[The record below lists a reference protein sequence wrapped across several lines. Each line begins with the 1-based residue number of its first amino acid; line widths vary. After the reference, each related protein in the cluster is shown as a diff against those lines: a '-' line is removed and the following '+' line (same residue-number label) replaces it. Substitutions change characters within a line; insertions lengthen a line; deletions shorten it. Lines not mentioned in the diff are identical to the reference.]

1 MKILQVGKFYPI
13 IGGVEKV
20 MYDIVESMSE
30 RVDMCCDMLC
40 ASKNRHGEIIRINH
54 AKIVCTPTWMK
65 AFATMISPRMIIRL
79 CQIKSDYDIIQI
91 HHPDPMAAFALW
103 LSNYKGK
110 IILHWHADVLKQKL
124 ALFFYK
130 PLQNWLIK
138 RADVIVGT
146 TPKYLEASPFLQD
159 KSLKKICIPIGID
172 PVRYDR
178 EKVKLLRNKYEGKK
192 LIFSL
197 GRLVEYKGY
206 EYLVDAARYLPDD
219 YLVLIGG
226 SGPLKESLDNRI
238 VQNSLQEKVQLLGR
252 VSDEDLPTYYAA
264 CDVYVMSSI
273 WKTEA
278 FGIVQ
283 IEAMS
288 CGKPVVA
295 TKISG
300 SGVDWVNED
309 GVSGINVKPMDG
321 KAIADAVMQILSDEK
336 KYAKFSKGAKERYEK
351 LFRKETMINRFSDL
365 YKSLMDSCLYLV

>member
-1 MKILQVGKFYPI
+1 MKILQLGKFYPI

-20 MYDIVESMSE
+20 MYDIVEGMSE

-40 ASKNRHGEIIRINH
+40 ASKNRHGEVVRINR
-54 AKIVCTPTWMK
+54 AKIMCTPTWMK
-65 AFATMISPRMIIRL
+65 AFATMISPEMIIRL
-79 CQIKSDYDIIQI
+79 RQIETDYDIIQI
-91 HHPDPMAAFALW
+91 HHPDPMAALALW
-103 LSNYKGK
+103 LSGYKGK
-110 IILHWHADVLKQKL
+110 VILHWHSDILKQKI
-124 ALFFYK
+124 ALRFYK
-130 PLQNWLIK
+130 PLQDWLIK

-159 KSLKKICIPIGID
+159 KSLKKICVPIGIEA
-172 PVRYDR
+172 VHYDAV
-178 EKVKLLRNKYEGKK
+178 KAKLLRDRYKEKK

-226 SGPLKESLDNRI
+226 SGPLKESLENQI
-238 VQNSLQEKVQLLGR
+238 EQNALQGKVQLLGR
-252 VSDEDLPTYYAA
+252 VSDEDLPAYYAA

-295 TKISG
+295 TKIPG
-300 SGVDWVNED
+300 SGVDWVNEE
-309 GVSGINVKPMDG
+309 GVSGVNVEPMDG
-321 KAIADAVMQILSDEK
+321 KAIADAVIHILSDEER
-336 KYAKFSKGAKERYEK
+336 YAKFSKGAKERYETF
-351 LFRKETMINRFSDL
+351 FRKEMMINRFSDL
-365 YKSLMDSCLYLV
+365 YKSLIS

>member
-1 MKILQVGKFYPI
+1 MKILQIGKFYPI

-20 MYDIVESMSE
+20 MYDIVEGMSE
-30 RVDMCCDMLC
+30 RIDMCCDMLC
-40 ASKNRHGEIIRINH
+40 ASKNRHGEIVRINR
-54 AKIVCTPTWMK
+54 AKIMCTPTWMK
-65 AFATMISPRMIIRL
+65 AFATMISPEMIIRL
-79 CQIKSDYDIIQI
+79 RQIKNDYDIIQI
-91 HHPDPMAAFALW
+91 HHPDPMAALALW
-103 LSNYKGK
+103 LSDYKGRV
-110 IILHWHADVLKQKL
+110 ILHWHSDILKQKI
-124 ALFFYK
+124 ALHFYK
-130 PLQNWLIK
+130 PLQDWLIK

-159 KSLKKICIPIGID
+159 KSLKKICIPIGTDAIF
-172 PVRYDR
+172 YDSV
-178 EKVKLLRNKYEGKK
+178 KVKSLRGRYKGKK
-192 LIFSL
+192 MVFSL

-226 SGPLKESLDNRI
+226 SGPLKESLQSQI
-238 VQNSLQEKVQLLGR
+238 AQNALQEKVQLLGR
-252 VSDEDLPTYYAA
+252 VSDEDLPTYYTA

-295 TKISG
+295 TKIPG

-321 KAIADAVMQILSDEK
+321 KAIADAVIYILSDGER
-336 KYAKFSKGAKERYEK
+336 YANFSKGARDRYER
-351 LFRKETMINRFSDL
+351 LFQKEIMIDRFGSL
-365 YKSLMDSCLYLV
+365 YKSLMNSR

>member
-20 MYDIVESMSE
+20 MYDIVEGMSE

-40 ASKNRHGEIIRINH
+40 ASKNRHGEIVKINH
-54 AKIVCTPTWMK
+54 AKIMCTPTWMK
-65 AFATMISPRMIIRL
+65 AFATMISPGMIMRL
-79 CQIKSDYDIIQI
+79 RQIENDYDIIQI
-91 HHPDPMAAFALW
+91 HHPDPMAALALW
-103 LSNYKGK
+103 LSGYKGK
-110 IILHWHADVLKQKL
+110 VILHWHSDILKQKI
-124 ALFFYK
+124 ALRFYK
-130 PLQNWLIK
+130 PLQDWLIK

-172 PVRYDR
+172 AIFYDAV
-178 EKVKLLRNKYEGKK
+178 KVKSLRDRYKEKK

-226 SGPLKESLDNRI
+226 SGPLKESLESRI
-238 VQNSLQEKVQLLGR
+238 VQNALQDKVQLLGR
-252 VSDEDLPTYYAA
+252 VPDEDLPTYYAA
-264 CDVYVMSSI
+264 CDVYVMSSV

-288 CGKPVVA
+288 CGKPVIA
-295 TKISG
+295 TKIPG

-309 GVSGINVKPMDG
+309 GVSGINVDPMDG
-321 KAIADAVMQILSDEK
+321 KAIADAVTYILSDEER
-336 KYAKFSKGAKERYEK
+336 YAKFSKGAKERYEK
-351 LFRKETMINRFSDL
+351 LFRKEIMINRFSEL
-365 YKSLMDSCLYLV
+365 YKSLTNS